1 MTDMVNHPSH
11 YTAYQAEVKD
21 VIFEILDYLKL
32 PPYESY
38 VIGNVIKYIIR
49 APFKNGLEDINK
61 AEFYLKTIQRVKT
74 EGIVDYKGVIAEAG
88 DIYDAQTLE
97 GTYPLLLPPAL
108 IDDID
113 NNGDASKEDNRMYL
127 LAIDTLVVLM
137 AKMSTDKTVIALLGL
152 IKDFKEAK

>member
-1 MTDMVNHPSH
+1 MVNHPSH
-11 YTAYQAEVKD
+11 YTAYRAEVKD
-21 VIFEILDYLKL
+21 VILEILDYLKL

-49 APFKNGLEDINK
+49 APFKNGLEDINE

-127 LAIDTLVVLM
+127 LAIDMLVVLM
-137 AKMSTDKTVIALLGL
+137 AKMSTEKTVIALLGL

>member
-1 MTDMVNHPSH
+1 MVNHPSH
-11 YTAYQAEVKD
+11 YTAYRAEVKD

-88 DIYDAQTLE
+88 DIYDAQTLG

-127 LAIDTLVVLM
+127 LAIDMLVVLM
-137 AKMSTDKTVIALLGL
+137 AKMSTEKTVIALLGL